1 MPYTLNQRLL
11 WKPKATSAD
20 KLNEWLN
27 ENEADTYVVPVS
39 QVKES
44 YVSKVTNQVTSLKSI
59 VSAMVRSS
67 DPALISAVLSE
78 FSDVLIIATGIAACQ
93 RLIDSPEDCTS
104 DESYIRKVISTALI
118 LKQEDELLKKVN
130 QL

>member
-1 MPYTLNQRLL
+1 MYTLNQRLL
-11 WKPKATSAD
+11 WKPKANSAN
-20 KLNEWLN
+20 KLQEWLN
-27 ENEADTYVVPVS
+27 ENEADTYVVPSS

-44 YVSKVTNQVTSLKSI
+44 YVSKVTNHVTSLNSI

-67 DPALISAVLSE
+67 DPALISAALSE

-93 RLIDSPEDCTS
+93 RLIDSPEACTS
-104 DESYIRKVISTALI
+104 DESYVRKVISTALI

>member
-1 MPYTLNQRLL
+1 MSYTLNQRLQ
-11 WKPKATSAD
+11 WKPKANSAD

-27 ENEADTYVVPVS
+27 ETDADTYVVPSS

-44 YVSKVTNQVTSLKSI
+44 YVAKVTNYVSSLQSI
-59 VSAMVRSS
+59 VNAMTRSS
-67 DPALISAVLSE
+67 NPALISAALSE
-78 FSDVLIIATGIAACQ
+78 FSDCLIIATGIAACQ
-93 RLIDSPEDCTS
+93 RLIDQPEACTS

>member
-1 MPYTLNQRLL
+1 MPYSLQSRLS
-11 WKPKATSAD
+11 WKPKVNASE

-27 ENEADTYVVPVS
+27 ENEADTYVVPTS
-39 QVKES
+39 HVKES
-44 YVSKVTNQVTSLKSI
+44 YVKTITNRVSSLQSI
-59 VSAMVRSS
+59 VNAMVRSS
-67 DPALISAVLSE
+67 DPALISAALSE
-78 FSDVLIIATGIAACQ
+78 FSETLVIATGIAACQ